1 MSREHHQGC
10 TPSHVMSP
18 WLSSALGHEA
28 AVHMTPITNHSP
40 LCSMVAIILAATL
53 GGCRTSEGNERLF
66 VSCQNHRAHLTFDL
80 NLDLQGDERMD
91 PPHEPS
97 VSGYEMIAR
106 YAAGRS
112 GALNCNHGAPGFR
125 IGGWQAVNLA
135 PEQWLELTRMWTDR
149 GHQGLLPFYWCGK
162 PNPLGKRVFCG
173 LLRDAEGRWFI
184 DHAVLPEAELR
195 DVIGRLN
202 ACLSALGVPP
212 VLVDVPDA
220 VQWDSFEEDRMK

>member
-1 MSREHHQGC
+1 
-10 TPSHVMSP
+10 
-18 WLSSALGHEA
+18 
-28 AVHMTPITNHSP
+28 VHMTPITNHSP

-53 GGCRTSEGNERLF
+53 GGCRTSERNERLF

-202 ACLSALGVPP
+202 ACLSTLGVPP